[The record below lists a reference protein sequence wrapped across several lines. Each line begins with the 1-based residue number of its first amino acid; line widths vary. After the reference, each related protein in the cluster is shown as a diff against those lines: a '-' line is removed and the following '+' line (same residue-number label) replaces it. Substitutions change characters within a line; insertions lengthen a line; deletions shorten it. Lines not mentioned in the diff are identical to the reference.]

1 MFGNT
6 SSHYIIFHTF
16 CEDIQFK
23 LHPAAPSALEKFVM
37 LKGLSTTAI
46 QAKLLLFI
54 VVISVLASWTAS
66 AQYKRAVNVE
76 TSIAKSEVLARQ
88 IVIEGRVRSGPPYE
102 ISAPLT
108 AVTKIEELRTGD
120 FVQRGQKLA
129 KQNTA
134 DLQIQQRRT
143 KLDLEE
149 TQQNKQQAQTDLKFR
164 QQLTEVAKSRLRLLR
179 QKADRAK
186 NLVSKGTLSVEA
198 FETVQTNLLS
208 AEEQLLVRQQAIS
221 ELQAQDSALSIQIK
235 KLHLDLDELDR
246 DIKSAELLAP
256 ISGQLVDLIEGNNRF
271 MRKGER
277 IARIRN
283 QANFEIEAQIPAD
296 FIPFVEQAGQVKA
309 ERHNVRSLRNA
320 GNNRLQLIFRA
331 TLPEENTRT
340 GTRTVRFKVAVNLPA
355 DLQADNTPVNVF
367 IPTSPPVPVVT
378 VPQDS
383 LIPVSGGHVVFVVV
397 DETVSRRRVSLGG
410 TDGDKVIIT
419 DGLAAGDVIVVK
431 GNEGLSDGSK
441 VQIPDSQS
449 KNKNGSPKKPGQAKK
464 WSKSE

>member
-1 MFGNT
+1 
-6 SSHYIIFHTF
+6 
-16 CEDIQFK
+16 
-23 LHPAAPSALEKFVM
+23 M
-37 LKGLSTTAI
+37 LKGLSTATI
-46 QAKLLLFI
+46 QAKLLLT
-54 VVISVLASWTAS
+54 VVALSVLASCPAS
-66 AQYKRAVNVE
+66 AQYKRAVTVE
-76 TSIAKSEVLARQ
+76 TSVAKSEVLARQ
-88 IVIEGRVRSGPPYE
+88 IVIEGRVRSGLPYE

-120 FVQRGQKLA
+120 FIQKGQKLA
-129 KQNTA
+129 RQNTA

-143 KLDLEE
+143 KLNLEE

-164 QQLTEVAKSRLRLLR
+164 QQLKEVTKSRLDLLR

-198 FETVQTNLLS
+198 FETVQTNLLA

-221 ELQAQDSALSIQIK
+221 QLQAQDSALSIQIK
-235 KLHLDLDELDR
+235 KLQLDLDELDR

-256 ISGQLVDLIEGNNRF
+256 ISGQLINLIEGNNRF
-271 MRKGER
+271 LREGER

-283 QANFEIEAQIPAD
+283 QADFEIEAQIPAD
-296 FIPFVEQAGQVKA
+296 YIPFVEQAGQVKA
-309 ERHNVRSLRNA
+309 ELNNGTSNRNIS
-320 GNNRLQLIFRA
+320 NNRLTLIFRA

-340 GTRTVRFKVAVNLPA
+340 GTRKVRFKVAGNLST
-355 DLQADNTPVNVF
+355 DLQAENTPVNVLVP
-367 IPTSPPVPVVT
+367 ISPPVPVVT
-378 VPQDS
+378 VLQDA

-397 DETVSRRRVSLGG
+397 DETVSRRRVRLGG

-441 VQIPDSQS
+441 VQILGSQN
-449 KNKNGSPKKPGQAKK
+449 KNKNSAPKKPGQTKK
-464 WSKSE
+464 WNKSK

>member
-1 MFGNT
+1 M
-6 SSHYIIFHTF
+6 S
-16 CEDIQFK
+16 CEDIQFR

-37 LKGLSTTAI
+37 LKGLSTAAI
-46 QAKLLLFI
+46 QAKLLLTI
-54 VVISVLASWTAS
+54 VALSVLVSWPAS
-66 AQYKRAVNVE
+66 AQYKRVLSVE
-76 TSIAKSEVLARQ
+76 TSVAKSEVLARQ
-88 IVIEGRVRSGPPYE
+88 IVVEGRVRSGLPYE

-108 AVTKIEELRTGD
+108 AVTKIGELRTGD
-120 FVQRGQKLA
+120 FVQKGQKLA

-143 KLDLEE
+143 KLNLEE

-164 QQLTEVAKSRLRLLR
+164 LKLTEVAKSRLALLR

-198 FETVQTNLLS
+198 FETVQTNLLA

-221 ELQAQDSALSIQIK
+221 QLQAQASALSIQIK
-235 KLHLDLDELDR
+235 KLQLDLDELGR

-256 ISGQLVDLIEGNNRF
+256 ISGQLVNLIEGNNRF
-271 MRKGER
+271 LREGER
-277 IARIRN
+277 IVGIRN
-283 QANFEIEAQIPAD
+283 QYDFEIEAQIPAGY
-296 FIPFVEQAGQVKA
+296 IPFVEQAGKVKA
-309 ERHNVRSLRNA
+309 KLNNGTSNRNA
-320 GNNRLQLIFRA
+320 DNNRLMLIFRA

-340 GTRTVRFKVAVNLPA
+340 GTRKVRFKVAGNLSA

-367 IPTSPPVPVVT
+367 VPTSPPVPVVT
-378 VPQDS
+378 VPQDA

-397 DETVSRRRVSLGG
+397 DETVSRRRVTLGG
-410 TDGDKVIIT
+410 SDGDKVIIT

-441 VQIPDSQS
+441 VQFSGSQN
-449 KNKNGSPKKPGQAKK
+449 KNKNSSQKKPGQAEK
-464 WSKSE
+464 

>member
-1 MFGNT
+1 M
-6 SSHYIIFHTF
+6 
-16 CEDIQFK
+16 QFK

-37 LKGLSTTAI
+37 LKGLSTATI
-46 QAKLLLFI
+46 QAKLLLT
-54 VVISVLASWTAS
+54 VIALSVLASCPAS
-66 AQYKRAVNVE
+66 AQYKRAVTVE
-76 TSIAKSEVLARQ
+76 TSVAKSEVLARQ
-88 IVIEGRVRSGPPYE
+88 IVIEGRVRSGLPYE

-120 FVQRGQKLA
+120 FVQKGQKLA
-129 KQNTA
+129 RQNTA

-143 KLDLEE
+143 KLNLEE
-149 TQQNKQQAQTDLKFR
+149 TQQKKQQAQTDLKFR
-164 QQLTEVAKSRLRLLR
+164 QQLKEVTKSRLDLLR

-198 FETVQTNLLS
+198 FETVQTNLLA

-221 ELQAQDSALSIQIK
+221 QLQAQDSALSIQIK
-235 KLHLDLDELDR
+235 KLQLDLDELDR

-256 ISGQLVDLIEGNNRF
+256 ISGQLINLIEGNNRF
-271 MRKGER
+271 LREGER
-277 IARIRN
+277 IAGIRN
-283 QANFEIEAQIPAD
+283 QANFEIEVQIPAD
-296 FIPFVEQAGQVKA
+296 YIPFVEQAGKVRA
-309 ERHNVRSLRNA
+309 EHNNGTLPRNA
-320 GNNRLQLIFRA
+320 DNTRLQLIFRA

-340 GTRTVRFKVAVNLPA
+340 GTRTVRFKVAGNLPTS
-355 DLQADNTPVNVF
+355 LQADNTPVNVF
-367 IPTSPPVPVVT
+367 VPTSPPVPVVT
-378 VPQDS
+378 VLQDA

-397 DETVSRRRVSLGG
+397 DETVSRRRVRLGG